1 MALRVL
7 QCVYCSQ
14 AHSDVESEMIHC
26 AALGPITL
34 LQLPC
39 ITRGGRTKQRPS
51 FPPHF
56 SRFHSGFYAQTET
69 SHVDGNTLNV
79 CVCLSHLN
87 EGSVPDLAVQCF
99 DVWGQ
104 VHVQQEVILEETTIH
119 TPHHQN
125 TLPGH
130 DIIASVQC
138 HTADF

>member
-7 QCVYCSQ
+7 QCVYCSK
-14 AHSDVESEMIHC
+14 AHSDVDAKMIHC

-34 LQLPC
+34 LQFPC
-39 ITRGGRTKQRPS
+39 ITRGGRTKQRPT

-56 SRFHSGFYAQTET
+56 SRFHSHNGFYAQTET

-104 VHVQQEVILEETTIH
+104 VHVQQKVILEETTQSLTSIH
-119 TPHHQN
+119 NPHYQN
-125 TLPGH
+125 TLPSH
-130 DIIASVQC
+130 DLITS
-138 HTADF
+138 